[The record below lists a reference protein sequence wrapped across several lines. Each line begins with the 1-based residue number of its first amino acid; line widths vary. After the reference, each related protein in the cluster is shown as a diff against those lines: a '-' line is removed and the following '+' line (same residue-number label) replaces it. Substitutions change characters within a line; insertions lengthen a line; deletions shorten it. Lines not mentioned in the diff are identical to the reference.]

1 VPWGDERVPARA
13 VGPPWPGRLPA
24 PSPATVL
31 VEPTPALVL
40 TAEGA
45 PVGVTGRLMVTGEP
59 AVVVLADER
68 QPIEITGWAGPWP
81 VDERWWAADEAH
93 RCARFQFQLA
103 DDRALLVVLA
113 AGRWHVEGV
122 YD

>member
-1 VPWGDERVPARA
+1 VPTRA
-13 VGPPWPGRLPA
+13 VEPPWPGRLPA

-40 TAEGA
+40 TAEGV
-45 PVGVTGRLMVTGEP
+45 PVGVTGRLAVTGEP

-68 QPIEITGWAGPWP
+68 VPIEITGWAGPWP
-81 VDERWWAADEAH
+81 VDERWWAADEAR

-103 DDRALLVVLA
+103 DGRALLAVLA
-113 AGRWHVEGV
+113 AERWHVEGV